1 MKGTEKIIAHIQ
13 ADADAQ
19 AAEILAR
26 ADARCAEIRETYEQK
41 AKEAYA
47 ETIRAGVK
55 ENQDRLDSMERL
67 ANMEGR
73 KAILALKQDMV
84 ARSFDRAVEMLVALP
99 EAEYVALLSKLAVGA
114 SVSPGY
120 GQLPGRSHPA
130 PREHRGQLHG
140 GAVGRSLPRGHGRRA
155 CRRTLRLTIPIK
167 GGKTLSTKK
176 EAYLCLSA
184 MLRAREP
191 KLLNNER
198 AERMLDAASFED
210 AAKILTDCGYPDMSQ
225 MTASEVEQALA
236 EHRSEIFEELGRLS
250 PDREL
255 VDVFKLKYD
264 YHNAKAIIKAE
275 AMGSDAK
282 RLLSDAGRVSGAEL
296 LELYHAE
303 HYSQLPPTFGKAVA
317 EARSV
322 LARTANP
329 QLSDFVLDKA
339 YFREMNALAEALDS
353 DFARGYVALLADS
366 TNLRSAV
373 RILRMGKD
381 IGYLREALV
390 SGGSVSEER
399 LIQGISGEGLA
410 SVFAGSALS
419 KAAQLGA
426 DAVSGGT
433 LTAFELAC
441 DNAVAGYLADAKLCS
456 FGEES
461 VIAYLAGT
469 ENELTAVRMILTGRL
484 SGVPSDTIRERLRDL
499 YA

>member
-1 MKGTEKIIAHIQ
+1 MAIN
-13 ADADAQ
+13 
-19 AAEILAR
+19 
-26 ADARCAEIRETYEQK
+26 
-41 AKEAYA
+41 KEDYLY
-47 ETIRAGVK
+47 I
-55 ENQDRLDSMERL
+55 S
-67 ANMEGR
+67 
-73 KAILALKQDMV
+73 
-84 ARSFDRAVEMLVALP
+84 
-99 EAEYVALLSKLAVGA
+99 
-114 SVSPGY
+114 
-120 GQLPGRSHPA
+120 
-130 PREHRGQLHG
+130 
-140 GAVGRSLPRGHGRRA
+140 SL
-155 CRRTLRLTIPIK
+155 
-167 GGKTLSTKK
+167 
-176 EAYLCLSA
+176 
-184 MLRAREP
+184 LRAREP
-191 KLLNNER
+191 RMLSRDK
-198 AERMLDAASFED
+198 AERMLDAPSFED
-210 AAKILTDCGYPDMSQ
+210 AAKMLTESGYEDMSQ
-225 MTASEVEQALA
+225 MTVKQIETALSERRAAVFHELETLVPDTAALDLF
-236 EHRSEIFEELGRLS
+236 R
-250 PDREL
+250 
-255 VDVFKLKYD
+255 LKYD
-264 YHNAKAIIKAE
+264 YHNAKVLIKSE
-275 AMGSDAK
+275 AMHQNDAS
-282 RLLSDAGRVSGAEL
+282 LLSNSGRIAPDVMQKRFQEDRLRDLPGEL
-296 LELYHAE
+296 GSASEEGRALLN
-303 HYSQLPPTFGKAVA
+303 
-317 EARSV
+317 RS
-322 LARTANP
+322 ANP
-329 QLSDFVLDKA
+329 QLSDFLLDKA

>member
-1 MKGTEKIIAHIQ
+1 MAIN
-13 ADADAQ
+13 
-19 AAEILAR
+19 
-26 ADARCAEIRETYEQK
+26 
-41 AKEAYA
+41 KEDYLY
-47 ETIRAGVK
+47 I
-55 ENQDRLDSMERL
+55 S
-67 ANMEGR
+67 
-73 KAILALKQDMV
+73 
-84 ARSFDRAVEMLVALP
+84 
-99 EAEYVALLSKLAVGA
+99 
-114 SVSPGY
+114 
-120 GQLPGRSHPA
+120 
-130 PREHRGQLHG
+130 
-140 GAVGRSLPRGHGRRA
+140 SL
-155 CRRTLRLTIPIK
+155 
-167 GGKTLSTKK
+167 
-176 EAYLCLSA
+176 
-184 MLRAREP
+184 LRAREP
-191 KLLNNER
+191 RMLSRDK
-198 AERMLDAASFED
+198 AERMLDAPGFED
-210 AAKILTDCGYPDMSQ
+210 AAKMLTESGYEDMSQ
-225 MTASEVEQALA
+225 MTVKQIETALSERRAAVFHELETLVPDTAALDLF
-236 EHRSEIFEELGRLS
+236 R
-250 PDREL
+250 
-255 VDVFKLKYD
+255 LKYD
-264 YHNAKAIIKAE
+264 YHNAKVLIKSE
-275 AMGSDAK
+275 AMHQNDAS
-282 RLLSDAGRVSGAEL
+282 LLSNSGRIAPDVMQKRFQEDRLRDLPGEL
-296 LELYHAE
+296 GSASEEGRALLN
-303 HYSQLPPTFGKAVA
+303 
-317 EARSV
+317 RS
-322 LARTANP
+322 ANP
-329 QLSDFVLDKA
+329 QLSDFLLDKA

-484 SGVPSDTIRERLRDL
+484 SGVPSDTIRERLSDL

>member
-1 MKGTEKIIAHIQ
+1 MAIN
-13 ADADAQ
+13 
-19 AAEILAR
+19 
-26 ADARCAEIRETYEQK
+26 
-41 AKEAYA
+41 KEDYLY
-47 ETIRAGVK
+47 I
-55 ENQDRLDSMERL
+55 S
-67 ANMEGR
+67 
-73 KAILALKQDMV
+73 
-84 ARSFDRAVEMLVALP
+84 
-99 EAEYVALLSKLAVGA
+99 
-114 SVSPGY
+114 
-120 GQLPGRSHPA
+120 
-130 PREHRGQLHG
+130 
-140 GAVGRSLPRGHGRRA
+140 SL
-155 CRRTLRLTIPIK
+155 
-167 GGKTLSTKK
+167 
-176 EAYLCLSA
+176 
-184 MLRAREP
+184 LRAREP
-191 KLLNNER
+191 RMLSRDK
-198 AERMLDAASFED
+198 AERMLDAPGFED
-210 AAKILTDCGYPDMSQ
+210 AAKMLTESGYEDMSQ
-225 MTASEVEQALA
+225 MTVKQIETALSERRAAVFHELETLVPDTAALDLF
-236 EHRSEIFEELGRLS
+236 R
-250 PDREL
+250 
-255 VDVFKLKYD
+255 LKYD
-264 YHNAKAIIKAE
+264 YHNAKVLIKSE
-275 AMGSDAK
+275 AMHQNDAS
-282 RLLSDAGRVSGAEL
+282 LLSNSGRIAPDVMQKRFQEDRLRDLPGEL
-296 LELYHAE
+296 GSASEEGRALLN
-303 HYSQLPPTFGKAVA
+303 
-317 EARSV
+317 RS
-322 LARTANP
+322 ANP
-329 QLSDFVLDKA
+329 QLSDFLLDKA

-410 SVFAGSALS
+410 SVFAGGALA

>member
-1 MKGTEKIIAHIQ
+1 MAIN
-13 ADADAQ
+13 
-19 AAEILAR
+19 
-26 ADARCAEIRETYEQK
+26 
-41 AKEAYA
+41 KEDYLY
-47 ETIRAGVK
+47 I
-55 ENQDRLDSMERL
+55 S
-67 ANMEGR
+67 
-73 KAILALKQDMV
+73 
-84 ARSFDRAVEMLVALP
+84 
-99 EAEYVALLSKLAVGA
+99 
-114 SVSPGY
+114 
-120 GQLPGRSHPA
+120 
-130 PREHRGQLHG
+130 
-140 GAVGRSLPRGHGRRA
+140 SL
-155 CRRTLRLTIPIK
+155 
-167 GGKTLSTKK
+167 
-176 EAYLCLSA
+176 
-184 MLRAREP
+184 LRAREP
-191 KLLNNER
+191 RMLSRDK
-198 AERMLDAASFED
+198 AERMLDAPGFED
-210 AAKILTDCGYPDMSQ
+210 AAKMLTESGYEDMSQ
-225 MTASEVEQALA
+225 MTVKQIETALSERRAAVFHELETLVPDTAALDLF
-236 EHRSEIFEELGRLS
+236 R
-250 PDREL
+250 
-255 VDVFKLKYD
+255 LKYD
-264 YHNAKAIIKAE
+264 YHNAKVLIKSE
-275 AMGSDAK
+275 AMHQNDAS
-282 RLLSDAGRVSGAEL
+282 LLSNSGRIAPDVMQKRFQEDRLRDLPGEL
-296 LELYHAE
+296 GSASEEGRALLN
-303 HYSQLPPTFGKAVA
+303 
-317 EARSV
+317 RS
-322 LARTANP
+322 ANP
-329 QLSDFVLDKA
+329 QLSDFLLDKA

-426 DAVSGGT
+426 DAVAGGT